1 MIWRSGDSLAAADRA
16 LSGVESLLRS
26 QRFSDL
32 PTAMI
37 TLERAIHSLQG
48 GGIDRAAAARLTD
61 MRRRA
66 GQVSTLL
73 RAVMAGMR
81 DARTSL
87 SGPSGFSSYDA
98 QGRSDHIG
106 QAQTRF
112 ERRR

>member
-32 PTAMI
+32 PAAMI
-37 TLERAIHSLQG
+37 ALERAMHSLQG
-48 GGIDRAAAARLTD
+48 GGIDRSAAARLTD

-66 GQVSTLL
+66 EQVSTLL
-73 RAVMAGMR
+73 RAVTAGMR
-81 DARTSL
+81 DARNSL

-98 QGRSDHIG
+98 HGRSGRIG

>member
-1 MIWRSGDSLAAADRA
+1 MIWRSGDTLAAADRA
-16 LSGVESLLRS
+16 LSGVETLLRS
-26 QRFSDL
+26 RRFTDL
-32 PTAMI
+32 PAAMVA
-37 TLERAIHSLQG
+37 LERAMQSLQG
-48 GGIDRAAAARLTD
+48 GGIDRSAAARLTD

-98 QGRSDHIG
+98 QGRSGHIG

>member
-1 MIWRSGDSLAAADRA
+1 MIWRPGDSLTAADRA
-16 LSGVESLLRS
+16 LSGVESLLHS

-32 PTAMI
+32 PAAMVA
-37 TLERAIHSLQG
+37 LERAMHSLQG
-48 GGIDRAAAARLTD
+48 GGIDRSAAARLTD

-66 GQVSTLL
+66 EQVSTLL

-81 DARTSL
+81 DARNSL

-98 QGRSDHIG
+98 QGRSGHIG

>member
-32 PTAMI
+32 PAAMVA
-37 TLERAIHSLQG
+37 LERAMYSLQG
-48 GGIDRAAAARLTD
+48 GGIDRSAAARLTD

-66 GQVSTLL
+66 EQVSTLL

-81 DARTSL
+81 DARNSL

-98 QGRSDHIG
+98 QGRSGHIG